1 MAEFKDRLEQALVEK
16 GMKPSDLSR
25 LTGIGEG
32 AISQYRKGAYKA
44 TQRNLETIAKVL
56 GVSIPWLMG
65 ADDNSE
71 PAPVDEGGPKVPE
84 GYERLTPANRA
95 IVDRLIAD
103 LAASQ
108 SGDVPSDD

>member
-1 MAEFKDRLEQALVEK
+1 MTIGDKIKLQRKRL
-16 GMKPSDLSR
+16 G
-25 LTGIGEG
+25 LTQTELGE
-32 AISQYRKGAYKA
+32 R
-44 TQRNLETIAKVL
+44 L
-56 GVSIPWLMG
+56 GVKTNAVSKWECGRVEDIPTSKIKAMAALFEVPPSYLI
-65 ADDNSE
+65 DNNE